1 MMTNVDLEGFRDWTD
16 KELEEA
22 IRFIRNELNDR
33 QHQKA
38 DEALKKIKEAFKDL
52 EKAIG
57 DTTILL
63 DGYYD
68 FDTLYAEIEAEVE

>member
-1 MMTNVDLEGFRDWTD
+1 MITNVDLEGFRDWTD

-22 IRFIRNELNDR
+22 FRFIRNELNNR
-33 QHQKA
+33 QRQKT

-52 EKAIG
+52 ERAVG
-57 DTTILL
+57 DTTIHL

-68 FDTLYAEIEAEVE
+68 FNTLYAKIEAEVK

>member
-1 MMTNVDLEGFRDWTD
+1 MITNVDLEGFRDWTD

-22 IRFIRNELNDR
+22 FRFIRNELNDR
-33 QHQKA
+33 QRQKA

-52 EKAIG
+52 ERAVG
-57 DTTILL
+57 NTTMHL

-68 FDTLYAEIEAEVE
+68 FDTLYAEIEEEVK

>member
-33 QHQKA
+33 QHQRA

-52 EKAIG
+52 AIG
-57 DTTILL
+57 DTTIHL

-68 FDTLYAEIEAEVE
+68 FDTLYAEIEAEVKQ